1 MMGFKKV
8 PLPRSAL
15 RCPSLPRAQRIGAIG
30 GPWDTVKGCDAA
42 PIASLLEAAAL
53 VVAPSNNDF
62 KVWRR
67 EYFIDA
73 AGVLLCRWGYPAMA
87 RDYICLGPNLKRRA
101 KLLPSVQEIAAES
114 SSNCSLTRLGGI

>member
-30 GPWDTVKGCDAA
+30 GPWDTVKGCGAA

-53 VVAPSNNDF
+53 AVAPSNNDF

-67 EYFIDA
+67 EYFIEA
-73 AGVLLCRWGYPAMA
+73 AGVVVGRWGYPAVA
-87 RDYICLGPNLKRRA
+87 GDYTCLGPNVERWP
-101 KLLPSVQEIAAES
+101 KLLPSVQETLPES
-114 SSNCSLTRLGGI
+114 SSNCSLTRLG